1 MRPAGADFLSGGG
14 EMGRLIG
21 AFDWA
26 TTPLGPLSEWPQS
39 LRTAVSLMLGSQHP
53 MWIGWGPDISF
64 LYNDAYVSVL
74 SLAKHPWAL
83 GRPTREVWIE
93 IWDSVGALVEDVFRK
108 GEASFIEEAQL
119 FMRRGDFLEETY
131 YSFSYS
137 PIRDESGAV
146 GGLFCPSAEITAKV
160 LGARRLATLSELAA
174 KALLEK
180 TVETACASAFAT
192 IEKNPADFPFALL
205 FLPAENGAAM
215 QAARAVRI
223 TDSSFAE
230 RAVAEVAQTGQA
242 LTIRLP
248 DSAKRPPGLAGLLVS
263 EAIVLP
269 VSSRGDSH
277 PLGVLVAG
285 INPTRRLDTDYRT
298 FFELVSGQIATAM
311 QNASAVEEEKRRAE
325 ALAEL
330 DRAKT
335 TFFSNI
341 SHELRTPLTLM
352 LGPIEDMVRKP
363 EHEVLPENRA
373 LAELARRNG
382 QRLLK
387 LVNTLLDFSR
397 LEAGRMQA
405 NFQAIDLAAFT
416 ADLAGVFRSAIEK
429 AGVTYT
435 VVCEPL
441 PESIHVDREMW
452 EKIVLNLL
460 SNAFKFTFTG
470 EIRLE
475 LRWLGDGAE
484 LIVTDTGVGIPPEH
498 LPRIFERFH
507 RVPETRG
514 RSHEGTGIGLALVQ
528 ELARL
533 HGGGAHVESE
543 LGRGTTFFITI
554 AAGTTHLSTSRAATE
569 SPLASTAPRAYAFLD
584 EAASW
589 MLDAVADSPS
599 LPEALASRGH
609 ILLAD
614 DNADM
619 RAYVRHL
626 LLSEGYEVTAVPDG
640 EAALMAA
647 RATRPS
653 LVLSDVMMPRL
664 DGFGLLRALREDP
677 ALRTLPIILLSARAG
692 EEARVE
698 GLERG
703 ADEYLAKPFT
713 ARELLARVRSH
724 LELVQARN
732 DAEAAITAAH
742 ALNSDVLNSMSAHIA
757 VLDENGVITLVNR
770 AWEEFARQNGAD
782 WPLEGVGLGTN
793 YLQTCR
799 QAHEAGAGDAG
810 PIYEGLRA
818 VINGEIDQFSLEYPC
833 HSPTAERW
841 FLLTATPFTGERCGA
856 VVSHSN
862 ITERR
867 RAEDALRESEE
878 RFRTIANDAPM
889 FIFMADTEANVT
901 YINRAFLD
909 FLGLRDM
916 SEFTG
921 AGWKTLL
928 HPDDHEATFSAYESG
943 IREQCP
949 YSVECRYREAASGE
963 YRWILFKGRPQFIG
977 GQFSG
982 VMGTGVLI
990 HDRRII
996 EENLRLAKEQAESAS
1011 RAKDDFLAQ
1020 LSHELRTPLTPVLMT
1035 ASALREDEDLA
1046 DDVREQLAMI
1056 ERNVALEARLID
1068 DLLDLTRIT
1077 RGKLS
1082 LRAEPCDLHALLAFA
1097 ADIVRDDT
1105 REKQISLTLNLAAER
1120 SHLIGDPAR
1129 LQQVFWNLLRNAVKF
1144 TPDGGRIGI
1153 HSDDLFSEEEGHRI
1167 RIQVS
1172 DDGIGFEPQEAARL
1186 FEPFHQAPN
1195 NQGAGLG
1202 LGLAIARAVVDLHC
1216 GQIRAASAGPGR
1228 GATFTVEL
1236 PRTIPKTPDL
1246 VAVPTLGSDEI
1257 QPEPSMHL
1265 LVVEDHD
1272 ATLQVLSRLLTRAG
1286 HRIVTASSVATAL
1299 SVARDH
1305 RFDLV
1310 VSDLGLPDGTGL
1322 ELMQNLRDRHGL
1334 RGIALSG
1341 YGMDEDLRRSE
1352 EAGFVAH
1359 LVKPVDVNELRR
1371 VLRHHAPA
1379 RKKH

>member
-1 MRPAGADFLSGGG
+1 MKTSGADFLAGGG

-26 TTPLGPLSEWPQS
+26 RTPLGPLVNWPQS

-53 MWIGWGPDISF
+53 MWIGWGPDVTF

-83 GRPTREVWIE
+83 GRPTREVWAE
-93 IWDSVGALVEDVFRK
+93 IWDLIHSLVERVFQK
-108 GEASFIEEAQL
+108 GEASFVEEAQL

-137 PIRDESGAV
+137 PIRDELGAV
-146 GGLFCPSAEITAKV
+146 GGLFCPSAEVTAKV

-180 TVETACASAFAT
+180 SVETACASAFAT
-192 IEKNPADFPFALL
+192 IEKNPADFPFGLL
-205 FLPAENGAAM
+205 FLPGENGEGM
-215 QAARAVRI
+215 QQARAVRMAE
-223 TDSSFAE
+223 SSFAE
-230 RAVAEVAQTGQA
+230 AAVAEVARTGQGQ
-242 LTIRLP
+242 TIRLP
-248 DSAKRPPGLAGLLVS
+248 ESTNRPPGLAGLPVS
-263 EAIVLP
+263 EALVLP
-269 VSSRGDSH
+269 VASRGDSH

-285 INPTRRLDTDYRT
+285 INPTCRLDADYRT

-311 QNASAVEEEKRRAE
+311 QNARAVEEDRRRAE

-330 DRAKT
+330 NRAKT

-352 LGPIEDMVRKP
+352 LGPIEDIVRKP
-363 EHEVLPENRA
+363 EHAVLPENRA

-397 LEAGRMQA
+397 LEAGRMEA
-405 NFQAIDLAAFT
+405 NYAPVDLAAFT
-416 ADLAGVFRSAIEK
+416 TELAGVFRSAIEK
-429 AGVTYT
+429 AGVTYSVT
-435 VVCEPL
+435 CAPL
-441 PESIHVDREMW
+441 PEPIHVDREMW

-460 SNAFKFTFTG
+460 SNAFKFTFNG
-470 EIRLE
+470 EIRLA
-475 LRWLGDGAE
+475 LRWRGDGAE
-484 LIVTDTGVGIPPEH
+484 LVVSDTGVGIPPEH
-498 LPRIFERFH
+498 LPRVFERFH

-533 HGGGAHVESE
+533 HGGDARVESD

-554 AAGTTHLSTSRAATE
+554 AAGTAHLSTGRSVGDRPLTSTASRAD
-569 SPLASTAPRAYAFLD
+569 AFLD

-589 MLDAVADSPS
+589 MLDVDAGLPAPPVASSKD
-599 LPEALASRGH
+599 R

-619 RAYVRHL
+619 RAYVSNL
-626 LLSEGYEVTAVPDG
+626 LRAAGYEVTAVADG
-640 EAALMAA
+640 EAALAA
-647 RATRPS
+647 AHASRPS

-698 GLERG
+698 GIERG

-713 ARELLARVRSH
+713 ARELLVRVRSH
-724 LELVQARN
+724 LDLVGVRSE
-732 DAEAAITAAH
+732 AEA
-742 ALNSDVLNSMSAHIA
+742 
-757 VLDENGVITLVNR
+757 
-770 AWEEFARQNGAD
+770 
-782 WPLEGVGLGTN
+782 
-793 YLQTCR
+793 
-799 QAHEAGAGDAG
+799 
-810 PIYEGLRA
+810 
-818 VINGEIDQFSLEYPC
+818 
-833 HSPTAERW
+833 
-841 FLLTATPFTGERCGA
+841 
-856 VVSHSN
+856 
-862 ITERR
+862 
-867 RAEDALRESEE
+867 ALRESEE

-889 FIFMADTEANVT
+889 FIFMADTEANVN

-916 SEFTG
+916 DEFTG
-921 AGWKTLL
+921 RGWTTLL
-928 HPDDHEATFSAYESG
+928 HPDDFDATLQAYQTG
-943 IREQCP
+943 MREQCP

-963 YRWILFKGRPQFIG
+963 YRWVLFKGTPQFIG
-977 GQFSG
+977 GQFCG

-990 HDRRII
+990 HDRRVA
-996 EENLRLAKEQAESAS
+996 EESLRLAKEQAESAS

-1035 ASALREDEDLA
+1035 AAALREDDRLSA
-1046 DDVREQLAMI
+1046 DVREQLAMI

-1082 LRAEPCDLHALLAFA
+1082 LRAEPCDLHALIAFA
-1097 ADIVRDDT
+1097 ADIVRDEA
-1105 REKQISLTLNLAAER
+1105 REKQISLTLDLVAER

-1144 TPDGGRIGI
+1144 TPAAGHIRIR
-1153 HSDDLFSEEEGHRI
+1153 SEELFSDEEGHCI
-1167 RIQVS
+1167 RIEVT
-1172 DDGIGFEPQEAARL
+1172 DDGIGFESPEAARL
-1186 FEPFHQAPN
+1186 FEPFHQAPSN
-1195 NQGAGLG
+1195 ESAGLG
-1202 LGLAIARAVVDLHC
+1202 LGLAIARAIVDLHN
-1216 GQIRAASAGPGR
+1216 GRIRATSAGRGR

-1236 PRTIPKTPDL
+1236 PGTISKTPDL
-1246 VAVPTLGSDEI
+1246 VAVPTAGMDET
-1257 QPEPSMHL
+1257 QPEPSLDL
-1265 LVVEDHD
+1265 LVVEDHE

-1286 HRIVTASSVATAL
+1286 HRIVTASSVAGAL
-1299 SVARDH
+1299 SITEDQ
-1305 RFDLV
+1305 RFDFV

-1322 ELMQNLRDRHGL
+1322 ELMQNLRARHGL

-1371 VLRHHAPA
+1371 VLRRHAGPQ
-1379 RKKH
+1379 KES

>member
-1 MRPAGADFLSGGG
+1 MKPAGADFLAGGG

-21 AFDWA
+21 EFDWA
-26 TTPLGPLSEWPQS
+26 TTPLGPLSGWPQS

-83 GRPTREVWIE
+83 GRPTREVWAE
-93 IWDSVGALVEDVFRK
+93 IWDLVSALSEKVFQK
-108 GEASFIEEAQL
+108 GEASFVEEAQL

-160 LGARRLATLSELAA
+160 LGARRLATLSELSA
-174 KALLEK
+174 KALVEK
-180 TVETACASAFAT
+180 TVEAACASAFST
-192 IEKNPADFPFALL
+192 LEKNPADFPFAVL
-205 FLPAENGAAM
+205 FLPEENGSAMPAA
-215 QAARAVRI
+215 QAVRI
-223 TDSSFAE
+223 ADASFAE
-230 RAVAEVAQTGQA
+230 RAVAEVALTGQA
-242 LTIRLP
+242 QTIRLP
-248 DSAKRPPGLAGLLVS
+248 ESAERPRGLAGLLVS
-263 EAIVLP
+263 EALVMP
-269 VSSRGDSH
+269 VTSRGDSH
-277 PLGVLVAG
+277 PLGVLLAG
-285 INPTRRLDTDYRT
+285 INPTRRLDADYRT

-311 QNASAVEEEKRRAE
+311 QNARAVEEEKRRAE

-352 LGPIEDMVRKP
+352 LGPIEDMVHKP
-363 EHEVLPENRA
+363 ENEVLPENRA

-397 LEAGRMQA
+397 IEAGRTQA
-405 NFQAIDLAAFT
+405 HYEPVDLSAYT
-416 ADLAGVFRSAIEK
+416 TELAGVFRSAIEK
-429 AGVTYT
+429 AGVAFT
-435 VVCEPL
+435 VTCPPL
-441 PESIHVDREMW
+441 PEPIHVDREMW

-460 SNAFKFTFTG
+460 SNALKFTFTG
-470 EIRLE
+470 EIKLE

-484 LIVTDTGVGIPPEH
+484 LVVSDTGVGIPPEH
-498 LPRIFERFH
+498 LPRVFERFH
-507 RVPETRG
+507 RVPEIRG

-533 HGGGAHVESE
+533 HGGGARVESK
-543 LGRGTTFFITI
+543 LGRGTLFFVTI
-554 AAGTTHLSTSRAATE
+554 AAGSSHLPQTRSAEVRPIASAASRTD
-569 SPLASTAPRAYAFLD
+569 AFLD
-584 EAASW
+584 EASGW
-589 MLDAVADSPS
+589 MLHADAG
-599 LPEALASRGH
+599 LPLLPAVCSRDR

-619 RAYVRHL
+619 RAYVGNL
-626 LLSEGYEVTAVPDG
+626 LRAEGYEVTAVSDG
-640 EAALMAA
+640 EAALAA
-647 RATRPS
+647 AHASRPS

-664 DGFGLLRALREDP
+664 DGFGLLQALRSDP

-698 GLERG
+698 GIERG
-703 ADEYLAKPFT
+703 ADEYLSKPFT
-713 ARELLARVRSH
+713 ARELLARVRS
-724 LELVQARN
+724 Q
-732 DAEAAITAAH
+732 
-742 ALNSDVLNSMSAHIA
+742 
-757 VLDENGVITLVNR
+757 LDLIRVRSET
-770 AWEEFARQNGAD
+770 D
-782 WPLEGVGLGTN
+782 
-793 YLQTCR
+793 
-799 QAHEAGAGDAG
+799 
-810 PIYEGLRA
+810 
-818 VINGEIDQFSLEYPC
+818 
-833 HSPTAERW
+833 
-841 FLLTATPFTGERCGA
+841 
-856 VVSHSN
+856 
-862 ITERR
+862 
-867 RAEDALRESEE
+867 DALRESEE
-878 RFRTIANDAPM
+878 RFRTIANEAPM
-889 FIFMADTEANVT
+889 FIFMADTEARVT

-928 HPDDHEATFSAYESG
+928 HPDDLDATFRAYETG
-943 IREQCP
+943 MREQCP
-949 YSVECRYREAASGE
+949 YSVECRYREAVSGE
-963 YRWILFKGRPQFIG
+963 YRWVLFKGTPQFIG

-1035 ASALREDEDLA
+1035 AAALREDERLT

-1082 LRAEPCDLHALLAFA
+1082 LRAEPCDLHALIAFA

-1105 REKQISLTLNLAAER
+1105 REKQISLTLDLAAER

-1144 TPDGGRIGI
+1144 TPDGGHIGI
-1153 HSDDLFSEEEGHRI
+1153 RSDDFFTDEDGHCI
-1167 RIQVS
+1167 RIEVN
-1172 DDGIGFEPQEAARL
+1172 DDGIGFESREAARL

-1202 LGLAIARAVVDLHC
+1202 LGLAIAQAVVDLHC

-1246 VAVPTLGSDEI
+1246 VAVPTLGADETK
-1257 QPEPSMHL
+1257 PEPSMHL

-1379 RKKH
+1379 RRER